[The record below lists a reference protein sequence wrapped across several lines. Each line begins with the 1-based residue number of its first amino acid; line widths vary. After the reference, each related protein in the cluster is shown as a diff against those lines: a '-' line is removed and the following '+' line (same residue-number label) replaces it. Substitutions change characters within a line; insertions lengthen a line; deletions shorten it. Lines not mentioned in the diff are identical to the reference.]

1 MENSIFY
8 QLRENSGTIWNDYIH
23 HPFVKHLGHGTLAK
37 ESFKYYLIQDYLFLI
52 QFGRAYALAA
62 YKSEN
67 LEEMRS
73 AAAAMDTIINVE
85 IQLHV
90 EFCDGWGIPLD
101 KLTKIPEDLATTAY
115 TRFVLDCGNRGDLL
129 DLMTALA
136 PCVIGYAEIGRNLAS
151 IPASD
156 QANPYNNWI
165 KMYSGD
171 EYQRA
176 SKEATNELDILFKT
190 RSSSARY
197 SSLCS
202 IFNQATRLEVKFW
215 EMAWN
220 QRDSEVINKLAT
232 P

>member
-8 QLRENSGTIWNDYIH
+8 QLRENSGTIWDDYIN
-23 HPFVKHLGHGTLAK
+23 HPFVKHLGDGTLAK
-37 ESFKYYLIQDYLFLI
+37 ESFKYYLIQDYFFLI

-62 YKSEN
+62 YKSDN

-90 EFCDGWGIPLD
+90 EFCARWGMPLD
-101 KLTKIPEDLATTAY
+101 NLTKIPEDLATTAY

-136 PCVIGYAEIGRNLAS
+136 PCVVGYAEIGRNLAL
-151 IPASD
+151 IPTSD
-156 QANPYNNWI
+156 PNNPYNNWI

-171 EYQRA
+171 EYQKA
-176 SKEATNELDILFKT
+176 SKEAINQLNILFKT
-190 RSSSARY
+190 RSSPARY

-202 IFNQATRLEVKFW
+202 IFNHATRMEVKFW
-215 EMAWN
+215 EMAWKH
-220 QRDSEVINKLAT
+220 RDSEVINKLAN